1 MKNDTLHRLWSGD
14 ITPQQDQRTDTPRI
28 KQLVTDMNELRAQ
41 FCADMT
47 AEQLQAFFK
56 FDALQTEMFAIL
68 EEQAFIQGV
77 CLGGNLIREIFWD
90 KNSKNPRP

>member
-1 MKNDTLHRLWSGD
+1 MKNDTLHRLWIGD
-14 ITPQQDQRTDTPRI
+14 VTPQQDQRTDTPRI
-28 KQLVTDMNELRAQ
+28 KQLVEDMNELRVQ

-47 AEQLQAFFK
+47 AEQLQAFFRC
-56 FDALQTEMFAIL
+56 DALQTEMFALL

>member
-56 FDALQTEMFAIL
+56 FDALQTEMFALL

-77 CLGGNLIREIFWD
+77 CLGGNLVSEIFVE
-90 KNSKNPRP
+90 KISQNPRP